1 MRPTGVAWTPPS
13 SLLVGELR
21 TKRATNPRLLDHY
34 VPLPRITSYYHSE
47 VERGG
52 MEDVTTDGDP
62 RKTSSGI
69 CLISSY
75 GVPFSHPRTR
85 GAVVVAIDRKEEDE
99 C

>member
-1 MRPTGVAWTPPS
+1 
-13 SLLVGELR
+13 
-21 TKRATNPRLLDHY
+21 
-34 VPLPRITSYYHSE
+34 
-47 VERGG
+47 

-99 C
+99 CWHAR